1 MNKYYALQ
9 TNGKEA
15 DVYIFG
21 DITSWEW
28 FENDVSSYTLSK
40 ELQELSPDIE
50 TINVHINSYGG
61 EVAEGLAIYNLLKNH
76 KAKVRT
82 IVDGFA
88 CSIAS
93 VIFMAGDERIMSN
106 ASLLMIHNAWM
117 YTYGNAAQLRKD
129 ADDLDK
135 ITQAS
140 INAYMSRV
148 NITEDKLKELL
159 DAETW
164 LLPDEALEMGFATSV
179 VSETQSNKAAASA
192 RKALF
197 NLLRGN
203 RPINLEF
210 KMDETMLK
218 EAVRKAIDEINNSG
232 QFAPASEPDP
242 QPEPTPV
249 ENKPKKLLN
258 ALFGRKEGR

>member
-9 TNGKEA
+9 TNGNEA

-28 FENDVSSYTLSK
+28 YDNDVSSYTLSK

-93 VIFMAGDERIMSN
+93 VIFMAGDERIMNN
-106 ASLLMIHNAWM
+106 ASMLFIHNAW
-117 YTYGNAAQLRKD
+117 TTVSGNANELRKE
-129 ADDLDK
+129 ADDLEK
-135 ITQAS
+135 ITQAAV
-140 INAYMSRV
+140 NAYMAHV
-148 NITEDKLKELL
+148 NITEDRLKELL
-159 DAETW
+159 DNESW
-164 LLPDEALEMGFATSV
+164 LLPDEALEMGFATSII
-179 VSETQSNKAAASA
+179 SENITNKAAASA

-197 NLLRGN
+197 DMFKNKNEPAKIISFNSDLTVT
-203 RPINLEF
+203 NLEVI
-210 KMDETMLK
+210 KDIVKQALE
-218 EAVRKAIDEINNSG
+218 EIN
-232 QFAPASEPDP
+232 ASAKEPDKAP
-242 QPEPTPV
+242 KPEQKPV
-249 ENKPKKLLN
+249 ENKTKKLFES
-258 ALFGRKEGR
+258 LF

>member
-1 MNKYYALQ
+1 MKSKYYSLA
-9 TNGKEA
+9 TNGKET

-28 FENDVSSYTLSK
+28 FDNDVSSYTLSK
-40 ELQELSPDIE
+40 ELQELDKDIE
-50 TINVHINSYGG
+50 AINVHINSYGG

-106 ASLLMIHNAWM
+106 ASMLMIHNAWM
-117 YTYGNAAQLRKD
+117 HTAGNATQLRKD

-140 INAYMSRV
+140 INAYMSQV
-148 NITEDKLKELL
+148 NISEDKLKELL
-159 DAETW
+159 DNESW
-164 LLPDEALEMGFATSV
+164 LLPDEALEMGFATSI
-179 VSETQSNKAAASA
+179 VSESITNKAAASA
-192 RKALF
+192 KKALF
-197 NLLRGN
+197 NLLKNKDNPKAIVHADGN
-203 RPINLEF
+203 LDAE
-210 KMDETMLK
+210 KLKDVVKQALK
-218 EAVRKAIDEINNSG
+218 ELNLK
-232 QFAPASEPDP
+232 PHKEPDL
-242 QPEPTPV
+242 EPTQK
-249 ENKPKKLLN
+249 ENKTKLFFS
-258 ALFGRKEGR
+258 ALLGRKEG